1 MAIDNNR
8 LLLELEKQRREIN
21 RSIINPAIPQL
32 SLEALTP
39 LLTMVAQTR
48 KDYLC
53 GLLKM
58 ADICK
63 GNPPNEEQISELRT
77 LRQTYDELVTAANAL
92 ETAIQRDYLDVA
104 TSRR

>member
-1 MAIDNNR
+1 MAIDSNR

-39 LLTMVAQTR
+39 LLNMVGQAR

-53 GLLKM
+53 GLLNL
-58 ADICK
+58 ADTCK
-63 GNPPNEEQISELRT
+63 GHAPSSEQINELRT

-92 ETAIQRDYLDVA
+92 ETAIQRDYLDVI
-104 TSRR
+104 TTRR